1 MLMSSLYHK
10 QVSKPRTIFTIL
22 ADLTIKKTDPALY
35 TDSDWKSYNVYM
47 VNKWLSMNSDVTEII
62 NFTQKYY
69 SLDRK
74 IHYKMLSDI
83 LPKQKIFSKYIKG
96 KKLDKYNVELVML
109 IANHYEVSKAE
120 AKEYIDIF
128 RYTAD
133 GINNLT
139 EVVEQYGKT
148 KKEIKKLL
156 K

>member
-22 ADLTIKKTDPALY
+22 ADLTIKKTDPAIY

-109 IANHYEVSKAE
+109 IAKHYEVSKSE

-133 GINNLT
+133 GISNLT
-139 EVVEQYGKT
+139 QVVEQYGKT

>member
-1 MLMSSLYHK
+1 
-10 QVSKPRTIFTIL
+10 
-22 ADLTIKKTDPALY
+22 
-35 TDSDWKSYNVYM
+35 
-47 VNKWLSMNSDVTEII
+47 MNSDVTEII

-109 IANHYEVSKAE
+109 IAKHYEVSKSE

-133 GINNLT
+133 GISNLT